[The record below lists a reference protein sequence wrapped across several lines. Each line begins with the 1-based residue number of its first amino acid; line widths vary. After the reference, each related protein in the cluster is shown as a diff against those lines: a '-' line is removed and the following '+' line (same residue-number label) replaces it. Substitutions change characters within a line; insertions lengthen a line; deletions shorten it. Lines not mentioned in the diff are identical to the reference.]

1 MSEQKIVGA
10 DLMPEAGKI
19 KMPTAYVW
27 QTATDLAGTDKERKQ
42 YFIHVQDGEKA
53 IRFSLHVHADGLLRV
68 ESFAV
73 HEIDYWDYDGWD
85 DPDEIDEDDE
95 EYWYLDGDEDE
106 DDSPEEENE
115 TEEV

>member
-1 MSEQKIVGA
+1 MSERKIVGA

-68 ESFAV
+68 EPFV
-73 HEIDYWDYDGWD
+73 QHEIDYWDYDGWD
-85 DPDEIDEDDE
+85 DPDEDEDDE

-106 DDSPEEENE
+106 VDMSDEEDEAQDD
-115 TEEV
+115 